1 MRRWPMRY
9 YDVNVSGITE
19 EKSLVAAVDAKLRT
33 TAQVVYSS
41 GRLELPRCGRGR
53 CSLYTYT
60 A

>member
-1 MRRWPMRY
+1 MRY